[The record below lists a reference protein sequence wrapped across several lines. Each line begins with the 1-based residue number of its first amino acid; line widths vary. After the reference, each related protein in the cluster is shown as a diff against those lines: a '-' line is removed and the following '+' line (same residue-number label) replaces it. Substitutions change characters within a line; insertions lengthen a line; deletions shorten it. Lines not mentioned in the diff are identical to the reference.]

1 MENQGISSSESDT
14 ASDEKPKAR
23 SKKKFKHYKEF
34 ITQKRGLYD
43 QTVLSKLLSLP
54 PRKRLGTKRCFP
66 LIDADTSEEDVDSL
80 SSTDTSESDDDE
92 YSETE
97 KEHIS
102 IQENRKRP
110 SVSEKIDKSMPLID

>member
-1 MENQGISSSESDT
+1 M
-14 ASDEKPKAR
+14 
-23 SKKKFKHYKEF
+23 
-34 ITQKRGLYD
+34 
-43 QTVLSKLLSLP
+43 
-54 PRKRLGTKRCFP
+54 GTKRCFP